1 MPWHSAPQYPC
12 CSLEVTFIFSTVKF
26 DAEAAPG
33 DEVSGFQHARTCST
47 LPLSALLSYP
57 RGPHS
62 PPLPSLLE
70 LGAGGLRGDG
80 GGAAQPR
87 AHLRP
92 CRCLQRCCWGPAI
105 PQLGA
110 LWPGFSS
117 GATPCTCRH
126 IFFCQ
131 QKSFQNFFSN
141 YVENHISVCMFF
153 ARNVIYSQRDSCLTP
168 PLWLRYYQI
177 TQKPECLVPVWLHS
191 LYLNRFVCLFV
202 DVFSWGQKGLIFV
215 IFHLGFGPIH

>member
-1 MPWHSAPQYPC
+1 MTEVICASLLPEADSSTSNLCSSLPRGCSCKAKRSLLGKQDRDFLKAGCHVLMPWHSAPQYPC

-57 RGPHS
+57 RGPRS

-153 ARNVIYSQRDSCLTP
+153 AGNVIYSQRDSCLTP
-168 PLWLRYYQI
+168 PLWLR
-177 TQKPECLVPVWLHS
+177 
-191 LYLNRFVCLFV
+191 
-202 DVFSWGQKGLIFV
+202 
-215 IFHLGFGPIH
+215 